1 MDDFKI
7 MKVSPSLDIPLE
19 DTEKIAQKG
28 LYLFAWAAIATGKQ
42 FSAEKKKWYI
52 MDFQWDP

>member
-1 MDDFKI
+1 MDDSTI

-19 DTEKIAQKG
+19 DTEKLAQKG
-28 LYLFAWAAIATGKQ
+28 LNIFAGAAKATGKQ